1 MNQPSLRFGERNN
14 LDNAIDLHPTAAV
27 KASRKDTKSSMK
39 ITPQVFYLK
48 GRFPAADDYSAVA
61 VQPGRY
67 RRHLGVSVFS
77 PRRQPAVVMLNEK
90 AFRGSDIHWYK
101 LRDEGLFGA

>member
-27 KASRKDTKSSMK
+27 KASRKDTKRSMR
-39 ITPQVFYLK
+39 ITPQVLYFKGGLK
-48 GRFPAADDYSAVA
+48 AADDDSADV

-67 RRHLGVSVFS
+67 RRHLRFSVLS
-77 PRRQPAVVMLNEK
+77 PRREHAVVVLCEQ
-90 AFRGSDIHWYK
+90 ATRGSGIHWYK
-101 LRDEGLFGA
+101 